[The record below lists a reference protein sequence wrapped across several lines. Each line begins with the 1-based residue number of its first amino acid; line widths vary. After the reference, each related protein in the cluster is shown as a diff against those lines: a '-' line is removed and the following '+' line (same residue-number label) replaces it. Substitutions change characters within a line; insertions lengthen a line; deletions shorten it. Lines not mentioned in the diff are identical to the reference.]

1 MAGSAAECGTEVAG
15 GEGFFACFE
24 AAGDTGL
31 AAGVAA
37 GFGEDAGAAFVVAAL
52 AVAPFDVA
60 AFGFFNAAP
69 AEVNDWRGD
78 AEKTGFLTPGEGDCF
93 GAEEVADGELPG
105 ETAGALAAVP
115 EGAMAG
121 LVVAGTAGLL
131 ALAAA
136 VGEAVPT
143 LGFFNAAPADVKE
156 LRAAEVAGEDPFDFF
171 KAAPGEV

>member
-1 MAGSAAECGTEVAG
+1 MWQVRQLNVARRWAG

-78 AEKTGFLTPGEGDCF
+78 AEEAGFLTSGEGDCF
-93 GAEEVADGELPG
+93 GAEEVADGELLG

-121 LVVAGTAGLL
+121 LVVAGTAGSTRFGSGCGGGSANFRLL
-131 ALAAA
+131 QCCTS
-136 VGEAVPT
+136 GRE
-143 LGFFNAAPADVKE
+143 
-156 LRAAEVAGEDPFDFF
+156 RASSSGSGWGRSF
-171 KAAPGEV
+171 